1 MSVLVPA
8 ENQPAAQTASAMDTP
23 QAEARPKLQ
32 RRAQSSAA
40 WLA

>member
-23 QAEARPKLQ
+23 QAEVSPKL
-32 RRAQSSAA
+32 RRLAQSCAT